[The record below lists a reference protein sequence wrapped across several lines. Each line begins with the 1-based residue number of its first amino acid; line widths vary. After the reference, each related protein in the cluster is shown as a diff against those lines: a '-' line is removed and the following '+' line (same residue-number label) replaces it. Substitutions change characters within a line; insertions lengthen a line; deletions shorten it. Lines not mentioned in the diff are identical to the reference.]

1 MYSIF
6 GLATSVFVFLI
17 SFFHISGVGNYF
29 LAQRL
34 GLVLW
39 HFWAVGIGGCLV
51 LALLSRTS
59 FQMPKASVPYLL
71 WSGAFVVCAGLS
83 LMIVDRGPV
92 AIDAIIKYVWF
103 FAVTISLVLLVKTPL
118 LRRSVGYGAV
128 AAVLLMSV
136 VTIMEFLD
144 PNFQVIV
151 DRYLDDINVIGVV
164 NRAGAFH
171 INPNEN
177 GLAIVLA
184 MFAGVFFLP
193 PRFRFPFVLLAGMA
207 VFATVSRAAL
217 TIWALVTLV
226 CFFMGYIAKGFL
238 VGKIFGVGFVCL
250 LGYLLVSGQIPGLVA
265 DMGMDELLSGG
276 MKERLSQNFFT
287 QDDGSSQSR
296 LDVAGSTFR
305 EFIDSPL
312 SGIGMGTTDTIDGL
326 GSHNQ
331 HLKIAAEMGIFGY
344 LAYVALLAVAWLNR
358 SAVAVFFVLFYFL
371 LGLSNHSMLY
381 GTVYAVLIP
390 LSIVFI
396 PEMLRQVPV
405 ASRRRRKRRRRSL
418 STAERQLGA

>member
-1 MYSIF
+1 MSSISGF
-6 GLATSVFVFLI
+6 ATAVFVFLI

-29 LAQRL
+29 LAQRF

-51 LALLSRTS
+51 LALLSRSS
-59 FQMPKASVPYLL
+59 FRMPKASVPYLL
-71 WSGAFVVCAGLS
+71 WSGTFIVVTGLS
-83 LMIVDRGPV
+83 LLVVDRGPA
-92 AIDAIIKYVWF
+92 AIDAGISYVWF
-103 FAVTISLVLLVKTPL
+103 FAVTVSLVLLVKTPL
-118 LRRSVGYGAV
+118 LRRCVGYGAV
-128 AAVLLMSV
+128 AAVLVMSAF
-136 VTIMEFLD
+136 TIMEFLD

-151 DRYLDDINVIGVV
+151 DRYLEDRNTIGVV

-193 PRFRFPFVLLAGMA
+193 PKLRFPFILFAGMA
-207 VFATVSRAAL
+207 VFATVSRASL
-217 TIWALVTLV
+217 TIWAAVTLV

-238 VGKIFGVGFVCL
+238 TGKIFGMGFVCL
-250 LGYLLVSGQIPGLVA
+250 LGFLLISGQIPGLVE
-265 DMGMDELLSGG
+265 DMGMGELLSGN

-287 QDDGSSQSR
+287 QDDGSSRSR
-296 LDVAGSTFR
+296 MEVAGSTFR

-312 SGIGMGTTDTIDGL
+312 SGIGMGTTDAIDGL

-358 SAVAVFFVLFYFL
+358 SASAVFFVLFYFL

-381 GTVYAVLIP
+381 STVYAVLIP

-396 PEMLRQVPV
+396 PEMMRLAPV
-405 ASRRRRKRRRRSL
+405 ASRRRRKRRRRSV
-418 STAERQLGA
+418 SHAESQLGA